1 MIRVSLLAWYHVSLG
16 KRKKEVSKL
25 EKEWGGS
32 PSFLF
37 ILKKE
42 EG

>member
-1 MIRVSLLAWYHVSLG
+1 MIRVSLVAWYHVSLG

-25 EKEWGGS
+25 EKEEEGS
-32 PSFLF
+32 TYSLF

-42 EG
+42 KG